1 MEPRKMTDKKEGV
14 RRDARAA
21 SRSVVAMI
29 EIEAPVDGDGE
40 FKCVVG
46 ASPNCPT
53 PHRIAILRAATELLR
68 GLKDAQHQ
76 GSHEEA
82 D

>member
-1 MEPRKMTDKKEGV
+1 MTDKKEGV

-21 SRSVVAMI
+21 GRSVVAMI
-29 EIEAPVDGDGE
+29 EIEAPVDGGAE
-40 FKCVVG
+40 FTCVVG
-46 ASPNCPT
+46 ASPDCPT

-68 GLKDAQHQ
+68 GLKYTRHQ
-76 GSHEEA
+76 SSHDEA

>member
-1 MEPRKMTDKKEGV
+1 MTDKKESV

-21 SRSVVAMI
+21 GRSVVAMI
-29 EIEAPVDGDGE
+29 EIEAPVGGGAE

-46 ASPNCPT
+46 ASPDCPM

-76 GSHEEA
+76 GSHDA
-82 D
+82 AG